1 MKRKTLNSKEIDN
14 NIKIVVEEIAKLSDK
29 QTWHIQNL
37 TRIGVALSSVNN
49 LEKIFNLILE
59 EGIAFTNAD
68 ASTIYKV
75 SDDKKSLDFV
85 LVYTKSL
92 NLKMGGNKKP
102 ITWQSIPLY
111 DKRNR
116 PQLKYIVT
124 NVYHKKRLLCF
135 EDVYETKDY
144 YIAGTKAIDE
154 QNNYRSKSLLT
165 IPLKNHED
173 EVLGV
178 LQIINALDPH
188 GKIIAFKDEHIVML
202 KSLAAQAAI
211 AMSNRKLI
219 NDLETLL
226 LQFMHSIAKGIER
239 KSKYSS
245 NHIIRV
251 ASLTDMIARQI
262 NADVSEKYREIFLSE
277 NELKELSMAG
287 LMHDVGK
294 IVTPEHVMDKSTK
307 LETVIDRIEL
317 VKLRFELFKKAL
329 LLYKQELGE
338 ALILKIAKQWYPD
351 SIIKSVSDILRQ
363 IDSDIIFLKDV
374 NNGGEYLSDKAME
387 RISQILKIEFDY
399 DSQNWK
405 LITEDEYNHLTIR
418 RGTLSAEERKIIN
431 EHVQVTWEMLSE
443 LTFPNKYKNVA
454 LYASSHHEKL
464 NGKGYPQGL
473 NAKNLPLQS
482 RILAIADICEAL
494 TAADRPYK
502 KGNKLSEA
510 IKILAECA
518 KNKEIDGD
526 LLDLMLDSGLYL
538 KFAKQYLKPEQID
551 EVDIRAIK
559 KIYHPELKH

>member
-1 MKRKTLNSKEIDN
+1 MRRKALSSKDIDN
-14 NIKIVVEEIAKLSDK
+14 NIKIVVEEISKLSDK
-29 QTWHIQNL
+29 QTGHIQNL

-49 LEKIFNLILE
+49 LDKIFNLILE

-68 ASTIYKV
+68 AATIYKV
-75 SDDKKSLDFV
+75 SDDKKFLDFV

-92 NLKMGGNKKP
+92 NLKMGGNNDP
-102 ITWQSIPLY
+102 ITWPSIPLY
-111 DKRNR
+111 EKRNR
-116 PQLKYIVT
+116 PHLKYIVT

-135 EDVYETKDY
+135 EDVYEAKDY
-144 YIAGTKAIDE
+144 DISGTKAIDE
-154 QNNYRSKSLLT
+154 LNKYRSKSMLT

-178 LQIINALDPH
+178 LQIINALDRH
-188 GKIIAFKDEHIVML
+188 GKIIAFNDEHIVML

-219 NDLETLL
+219 NDLENLL
-226 LQFMHSIAKGIER
+226 MQFMHSIAKGIER

-251 ASLTDMIARQI
+251 ASLADMIARQI
-262 NADVSEKYREIFLSE
+262 NADVSAKYREIILSE

-294 IVTPEHVMDKSTK
+294 IVTPEHVMDKSSK
-307 LETVIDRIEL
+307 LETVTDRIEL
-317 VKLRFELFKKAL
+317 VRLRFELFKKSL
-329 LLYKQELGE
+329 LLYKQEMGE
-338 ALILKIAKQWYPD
+338 ALILKIARVWYPG
-351 SIIKSVSDILRQ
+351 SNIKSVSDILRQ
-363 IDSDIIFLKDV
+363 IDSDYIFLKDV
-374 NNGGEYLSDKAME
+374 NSGGEYLSDKALE
-387 RISQILKIEFDY
+387 RISQILRIEFDY
-399 DSQNWK
+399 DGQNWK
-405 LITEDEYNHLTIR
+405 LLTEDEFDHLTIR
-418 RGTLSAEERKIIN
+418 RGTLSAEERKIMN

-454 LYASSHHEKL
+454 LYAASHHEKL
-464 NGKGYPQGL
+464 NGKGYPRGL
-473 NAKNLPLQS
+473 DAKNLPLQS

-510 IKILAECA
+510 IKILVECA
-518 KNKEIDGD
+518 KNKEIDSD

-538 KFAKQYLKPEQID
+538 EFAKQYLRPEQID
-551 EVDIRAIK
+551 NCDIRAIK
-559 KIYHPELKH
+559 KIYHPELRH